1 MGAVVR
7 KNWVRLLE
15 KHWIGAVTSHCGW
28 WIRDD
33 HTGASTID
41 AWIAT
46 TSLGNPEK
54 GSLPSKQEKVM
65 AAESAPVGQNN
76 PAESSFEGIS
86 AADVSKL
93 NRPAMRA
100 VYGEHSG
107 YGSIHHSKSRI

>member
-1 MGAVVR
+1 M
-7 KNWVRLLE
+7 
-15 KHWIGAVTSHCGW
+15 TSHCAW
-28 WIRDD
+28 WIRDY
-33 HTGASTID
+33 HIGASTID

-76 PAESSFEGIS
+76 TAESPFQGIS

-107 YGSIHHSKSRI
+107 HGSIHHSKSHI